1 MSSNSIITSLILIII
16 CSCQEV
22 DISILDK
29 GPYSIVLIAGQS
41 NTLSGKGL
49 DPILDAPMEG
59 IMQLGRLGKSD
70 LRIIEAFE
78 PLQHHGAGKDKIGFG
93 LSFAKL
99 LKAHLDGDSKIL
111 IIPCGSGGTGFS
123 NHFWNKGDELYMD
136 AVERTKMVL
145 ERNAESKLECILWH
159 QGESDVGSPTYEADL
174 DNFIISLRD
183 DLKAYNVP
191 FILGGMVPF
200 WVEQDNNRIVQQQ
213 IIANTVNRHNLV
225 GYADPEIPFR
235 IEKEDNSFNM
245 VHYNAQGQREL
256 GKRYFDEF
264 LELTQ

>member
-1 MSSNSIITSLILIII
+1 M
-16 CSCQEV
+16 
-22 DISILDK
+22 
-29 GPYSIVLIAGQS
+29 
-41 NTLSGKGL
+41 
-49 DPILDAPMEG
+49 
-59 IMQLGRLGKSD
+59 
-70 LRIIEAFE
+70 
-78 PLQHHGAGKDKIGFG
+78 
-93 LSFAKL
+93 
-99 LKAHLDGDSKIL
+99 
-111 IIPCGSGGTGFS
+111 
-123 NHFWNKGDELYMD
+123 
-136 AVERTKMVL
+136 
-145 ERNAESKLECILWH
+145 
-159 QGESDVGSPTYEADL
+159 